1 MAAGLDAEAKHHI
14 AHANDLDSDNPLVH
28 LLRVEIESGRTEALE
43 KLRRRLI
50 EDAS

>member
-1 MAAGLDAEAKHHI
+1 
-14 AHANDLDSDNPLVH
+14 

>member
-1 MAAGLDAEAKHHI
+1 
-14 AHANDLDSDNPLVH
+14 
-28 LLRVEIESGRTEALE
+28 LRVEIESGRTEALE